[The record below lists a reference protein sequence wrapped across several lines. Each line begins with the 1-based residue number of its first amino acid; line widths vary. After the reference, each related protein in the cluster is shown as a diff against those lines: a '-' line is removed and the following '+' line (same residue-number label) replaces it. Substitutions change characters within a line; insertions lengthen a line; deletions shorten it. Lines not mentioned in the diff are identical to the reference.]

1 MSFVYNDKAWQIV
14 EYKNL
19 YYIELY
25 TRSIRVYNQ
34 SFDQILKRDN
44 PQYYY
49 AQILVVEDTLFAMGK
64 DTTFIDVLK
73 IPSLELVKRIKW
85 NEERYFVRS
94 ESTNMIYN
102 KQEQLVYSGLYSD
115 KKDTAV
121 LTIIHIN
128 EDYREEVVWQL
139 EHTYLLQILYN
150 KRKKDYL
157 LCYRK
162 IYEENRREV
171 FWEELA
177 WLRSGKMFMR
187 YEMEQDQDFWDYA
200 FDRKEKIWFR
210 GCFAPAWKSYLV
222 KLEDSRK
229 MDSFRK
235 LTEINDL
242 LAFSEDGKRC
252 AYVIPGK
259 TSKVYIYSLE
269 KEACEREITLK
280 DSELSW
286 CEIQFVRNRYIAVRG
301 CDYMFWYEI

>member
-128 EDYREEVVWQL
+128 EDYREEVVWQS

-150 KRKKDYL
+150 KRKKITCCVIERYTK
-157 LCYRK
+157 K
-162 IYEENRREV
+162 IGEKYSG
-171 FWEELA
+171 
-177 WLRSGKMFMR
+177 RSWHGLEAGKCSCAMK
-187 YEMEQDQDFWDYA
+187 WS
-200 FDRKEKIWFR
+200 KIRIF
-210 GCFAPAWKSYLV
+210 GI
-222 KLEDSRK
+222 
-229 MDSFRK
+229 MH
-235 LTEINDL
+235 LTEKKK
-242 LAFSEDGKRC
+242 FG
-252 AYVIPGK
+252 
-259 TSKVYIYSLE
+259 
-269 KEACEREITLK
+269 
-280 DSELSW
+280 
-286 CEIQFVRNRYIAVRG
+286 FVDVLRRLGNHI
-301 CDYMFWYEI
+301 W

>member
-34 SFDQILKRDN
+34 SFDQILERDN

-128 EDYREEVVWQL
+128 EDYR
-139 EHTYLLQILYN
+139 
-150 KRKKDYL
+150 
-157 LCYRK
+157 
-162 IYEENRREV
+162 
-171 FWEELA
+171 
-177 WLRSGKMFMR
+177 G
-187 YEMEQDQDFWDYA
+187 
-200 FDRKEKIWFR
+200 R
-210 GCFAPAWKSYLV
+210 GCLAIRAYIFIA
-222 KLEDSRK
+222 DS
-229 MDSFRK
+229 
-235 LTEINDL
+235 L
-242 LAFSEDGKRC
+242 
-252 AYVIPGK
+252 
-259 TSKVYIYSLE
+259 
-269 KEACEREITLK
+269 
-280 DSELSW
+280 
-286 CEIQFVRNRYIAVRG
+286 
-301 CDYMFWYEI
+301 

>member
-121 LTIIHIN
+121 LTIHI
-128 EDYREEVVWQL
+128 YCRFFITREKKITCCVIERYTKKIGEKYSGRSWHGL
-139 EHTYLLQILYN
+139 EAG
-150 KRKKDYL
+150 KCSCAMKWS
-157 LCYRK
+157 K
-162 IYEENRREV
+162 IRI
-171 FWEELA
+171 F
-177 WLRSGKMFMR
+177 GIMH
-187 YEMEQDQDFWDYA
+187 
-200 FDRKEKIWFR
+200 
-210 GCFAPAWKSYLV
+210 
-222 KLEDSRK
+222 
-229 MDSFRK
+229 
-235 LTEINDL
+235 LTEKKK
-242 LAFSEDGKRC
+242 FG
-252 AYVIPGK
+252 
-259 TSKVYIYSLE
+259 
-269 KEACEREITLK
+269 
-280 DSELSW
+280 
-286 CEIQFVRNRYIAVRG
+286 FVDVLRRLGNRI
-301 CDYMFWYEI
+301 W